1 MKRSPLT
8 RTKRPKRKGR
18 RRITSGN
25 DEPYLDWIRSLPCTV
40 VTHGRPDYL
49 GPCCNLIEPSH
60 NRSRNLSGNDRDVI
74 PLCANHHRLSSMS
87 WHAAGRRTFQRVAG
101 IDAVAVARELS
112 DRYDRERN
120 G

>member
-8 RTKRPKRKGR
+8 RTKRLKAKGR
-18 RRITSGN
+18 RRITLGN

-49 GPCCNLIEPSH
+49 GPCCNLIEASH

-74 PLCANHHRLSSMS
+74 PLCANILLVLYLSHLS
-87 WHAAGRRTFQRVAG
+87 GRFYVYVIG
-101 IDAVAVARELS
+101 
-112 DRYDRERN
+112 
-120 G
+120 GCP